1 LCPVQTSPPFLPV
14 SLEEA
19 AERGWRELDIIFI
32 TGDAYV
38 DHPSFAPALLGRM
51 LEAEGFRVGIIARP
65 RPDHP
70 EDVARLGAPKLFFAV
85 SPGSVDSMVNNYT
98 AQKRPRR
105 TDDYAPGGVAGG
117 RPNRALIVYCNLLRR
132 AFGKSAAI
140 LAGGVEASLRRFA
153 HYDFWD
159 DAVRR
164 PVLLDAPADA
174 IVYGMGERPIREI
187 APAMRSRMAQQKQGS
202 SPAEQLAELAATIR
216 GTVRRT
222 AASTPAPAAYYR
234 LPDFEQVRDN
244 PQTHARSFIEE
255 LQHREAGTYQDCAGH
270 RVLAAPPALPLTT
283 AEMDALYDLPFRRQA
298 HPSYKERVPALEQ
311 VQFSITSHRGCFGGC
326 AFCGIVTHQGKTV
339 QSRSCDSLLR
349 EVERI
354 AQHPEFKGTIRDI
367 GGPTAN
373 MWGMG
378 CRHSKPC
385 ARPSCL
391 APAICR
397 NLNTDGLPYV
407 SLLDRARKV
416 PGVKHL
422 FITSGVRMDLAL
434 ECEPFIEAFAAHYT
448 SGHAKVAPEHVVP
461 EVLELMLKPDGSAFL
476 KFLEQFRR
484 ASIRARKEQYV
495 LPYLIAAH
503 PGSTIEHMI
512 EVALFL
518 KKRHLRVE
526 QCQLFIP
533 LPGTAS
539 AVMYA
544 VGLNPYTMRKVFV
557 EKEPRRREMQKA
569 LVLYHLPESQ
579 LLIEEALAIAGRA
592 EVARDLLPRRGGAWA
607 PNPQPKSEVPAVPK
621 REEAEA
627 RRPRARKWG
636 AHMPHRKPD
645 GRHIRH
651 HKPDGEQK
659 VHREGGEKRFSWK
672 KPSGEPK
679 PRGEE
684 GRGRSPG
691 RKLDEVQG
699 AHREI
704 EEPRSSRNAGR
715 PGPVAPGSSAR
726 RKPPFGKKKP
736 GDRRGKDSNRLA

>member
-1 LCPVQTSPPFLPV
+1 MCPVQTPPPFLPL

-19 AERGWRELDIIFI
+19 AERGWQELDIIFI

-51 LEAEGFRVGIIARP
+51 LEAQGFRVGIIARP

-85 SPGSVDSMVNNYT
+85 APGCVDSMVNNYT

-105 TDDYAPGGVAGG
+105 DDDYAPGGVAGG
-117 RPNRALIVYCNLLRR
+117 RPNRALIVYCNLIRR
-132 AFGKSAAI
+132 QFGKSVAI

-153 HYDFWD
+153 HYDYWD
-159 DAVRR
+159 DAVRL

-174 IVYGMGERPIREI
+174 LIYGMGERPLREI
-187 APAMRSRMAQQKQGS
+187 APAMRSRMAHQKQGS

-216 GTVRRT
+216 GTVTRT
-222 AASTPAPAAYYR
+222 AASAAAPAGYHR
-234 LPDFEQVRDN
+234 LPDFEKVRDD
-244 PQTHARSFIEE
+244 PLSHARAFTEE
-255 LQHREAGTYQDCAGH
+255 LTHRERGTFQDCAGH

-283 AEMDALYDLPFRRQA
+283 EEMDALYDLPFRRQA

-311 VQFSITSHRGCFGGC
+311 VQFSVTSHRGCFGGC
-326 AFCGIVTHQGKTV
+326 SFCGIVTHQGKTV
-339 QSRSCDSLLR
+339 QSRSCDSILR
-349 EVERI
+349 EVQRI
-354 AQHPEFKGTIRDI
+354 AEHPEFKGTIRDI

-391 APAICR
+391 APVICR
-397 NLNTDGLPYV
+397 NLNADGMPYV
-407 SLLDRARKV
+407 ALLDRARQI

-434 ECEPFIEAFAAHYT
+434 ECEPFIEAFARHYT

-461 EVLELMLKPDGSAFL
+461 EVLELMLKPDGAAFL

-484 ASIRARKEQYV
+484 ATIRARKEQYV

-518 KKRHLRVE
+518 KKKHLRVE

-544 VGLNPYTMRKVFV
+544 AEINPYTMKKVFV
-557 EKEPRRREMQKA
+557 EKQARRREMQKA
-569 LVLYHLPESQ
+569 LVLYHLPESRV
-579 LLIEEALAIAGRA
+579 LIEEALTIAGRA
-592 EVARDLLPRRGGAWA
+592 ELAQGLLPRPGGMWA
-607 PNPQPKSEVPAVPK
+607 PNPQPKPEAEPVPK
-621 REEAEA
+621 RRVEES
-627 RRPRARKWG
+627 RRPKARKWG
-636 AHMPHRKPD
+636 AHKPHRKPD
-645 GRHIRH
+645 GKPGRR

-659 VHREGGEKRFSWK
+659 VRLDPGDKRFSWK
-672 KPSGEPK
+672 KPSGEQP

-684 GRGRSPG
+684 GRGRSRG

-699 AHREI
+699 SHREI
-704 EEPRSSRNAGR
+704 EAPRSSRNAGR
-715 PGPVAPGSSAR
+715 AGPAAPGSFAH

-736 GDRRGKDSNRLA
+736 GDRRGKG

>member
-1 LCPVQTSPPFLPV
+1 MCPVQTPPPFLPV

-32 TGDAYV
+32 SSDAYV

-51 LEAEGFRVGIIARP
+51 LEAQGFRVGIIARP

-70 EDVARLGAPKLFFAV
+70 EDVARLGAPRLFFAV

-105 TDDYAPGGVAGG
+105 TDDYAPGGQAGG

-132 AFGKSAAI
+132 AFGKSVAI

-164 PVLLDAPADA
+164 PVLLDAPADV
-174 IVYGMGERPIREI
+174 IVYGMGERPLREI

-216 GTVRRT
+216 GAVRRT
-222 AASTPAPAAYYR
+222 AASTPAPAGYFR
-234 LPDFEQVRDN
+234 LPDFERVRDD
-244 PQTHARSFIEE
+244 PQAHARSFIEE

-270 RVLAAPPALPLTT
+270 RILATPPALPLTT

-298 HPSYKERVPALEQ
+298 HPSCKERVPALEQ

-326 AFCGIVTHQGKTV
+326 SFCGIVTHQGKTV
-339 QSRSCDSLLR
+339 QSRSCDSILR
-349 EVERI
+349 EVQRI

-397 NLNTDGLPYV
+397 NLNADGMPYV
-407 SLLDRARKV
+407 ALLDRARKV

-434 ECEPFIEAFAAHYT
+434 ECEPFIEAFASHYT

-503 PGSTIEHMI
+503 PGSKIEHMI

-539 AVMYA
+539 AIMYA
-544 VGLNPYTMRKVFV
+544 TGLNPRTMRKVFV
-557 EKEPRRREMQKA
+557 EKDPRRREMQKA
-569 LVLYHLPESQ
+569 LVLYHLPESRK
-579 LLIEEALAIAGRA
+579 LIEEALAIAGRA
-592 EVARDLLPRRGGAWA
+592 ELARDLLSRRGGGWA
-607 PNPQPKSEVPAVPK
+607 PNPQPKPDVAQSPQPK
-621 REEAEA
+621 QDAA
-627 RRPRARKWG
+627 PRPRVKKWG
-636 AHMPHRKPD
+636 ARKPQRKQD
-645 GRHIRH
+645 GRRSPQR
-651 HKPDGEQK
+651 KPDGEQSA
-659 VHREGGEKRFSWK
+659 RCEEGGGRFSWK
-672 KPSGEPK
+672 KPGGEQ
-679 PRGEE
+679 RVHREDG
-684 GRGRSPG
+684 GGRS
-691 RKLDEVQG
+691 
-699 AHREI
+699 
-704 EEPRSSRNAGR
+704 S
-715 PGPVAPGSSAR
+715 R
-726 RKPPFGKKKP
+726 RKPPSGKKKP
-736 GDRRGKDSNRLA
+736 GGHRGKG